1 MGNEIRTIA
10 QIVEIESVNRIIF
23 SPGGTNFQQQ
33 EKTLSFETMIQRSTI
48 QLLRFHFSFFL
59 MPVYWFGLSQVVN
72 PNAGRAMLI
81 FFIIHIL
88 IYPSSNGFNSYMDR
102 DEGSIGG
109 LKSPLPPTRQLLYA
123 SLVMDILAILLGLFV
138 STYFVLATSLYI
150 LASRA
155 YSARSIRLKKY
166 PITGFL
172 TVVICQGAL
181 IFFMVYHGSHPLLSL
196 RVPSL
201 GMISASLLI
210 GGFYPLTQ
218 IYQHEADAKDGVRTI
233 SALLG
238 IRGTFKFCGMMY
250 GIAFLVLAYFLI
262 ISLEIKEFLVLTTCM
277 LPILVYFMVWAV
289 RVWRNPSYADFR
301 HTMRMNL
308 IASGFTSLGFILV
321 FGMQYL

>member
-1 MGNEIRTIA
+1 MTIH
-10 QIVEIESVNRIIF
+10 
-23 SPGGTNFQQQ
+23 
-33 EKTLSFETMIQRSTI
+33 RSTV

-59 MPVYWFGLSQVVN
+59 MPVYWFALSQVVN
-72 PNAGRAMLI
+72 PDIGRAVLI
-81 FFIIHIL
+81 FFIIHVL

-109 LKSPLPPTRQLLYA
+109 LKSPLAPTRQLLYA
-123 SLVMDILAILLGLFV
+123 SMVFDGLALLLGFFI
-138 STYFVLATSLYI
+138 SIYFVLAAGLYI
-150 LASRA
+150 IASRA

-166 PITGFL
+166 PVIGFL
-172 TVVICQGAL
+172 TVVICQGGL
-181 IFFMVYHGSHPLLSL
+181 VFFMVYHGSHPLLSL
-196 RVPSL
+196 RVPTL

-218 IYQHEADAKDGVRTI
+218 IYQHEADARDGVKTI

-238 IRGTFKFCGMMY
+238 IRGTFKFCGIMY
-250 GIAFLVLAYFLI
+250 GIAYLVLGYFLL

-277 LPILVYFMVWAV
+277 LPILVYFTVWATQ
-289 RVWRNPSYADFR
+289 VWRNPARADFR

-321 FGMQYL
+321 FGIQYL

>member
-1 MGNEIRTIA
+1 
-10 QIVEIESVNRIIF
+10 
-23 SPGGTNFQQQ
+23 
-33 EKTLSFETMIQRSTI
+33 MIQRSTI

-59 MPVYWFGLSQVVN
+59 MPVYWFALSQVVR
-72 PNAGRAMLI
+72 PDGGRALLI
-81 FFIIHIL
+81 FMILHIL

-109 LKSPLPPTRQLLYA
+109 LKSPLQPTRQLLYA
-123 SLVMDILAILLGLFV
+123 SLLMDWLALLLGFFI
-138 STYFVLATSLYI
+138 SIYFALATALYI

-181 IFFMVYHGSHPLLSL
+181 VFFMVYHGSHPILSL
-196 RVPSL
+196 HVPTL

-218 IYQHEADAKDGVRTI
+218 IYQHAADGRDGVRTI

-238 IRGTFKFCGMMY
+238 IRGTFIFCGIIY
-250 GIAFLVLAYFLI
+250 GIAFTVLTYFFL
-262 ISLEIKEFLVLTTCM
+262 ISLEIKEFSVFTTCM
-277 LPILVYFMVWAV
+277 LPVLVYFIVWAV
-289 RVWRNPSYADFR
+289 QVWRNPTRADFR
-301 HTMRMNL
+301 HTMRMNT
-308 IASGFTSLGFILV
+308 IASCCTSVGFILV
-321 FGMQYL
+321 FLMQYL